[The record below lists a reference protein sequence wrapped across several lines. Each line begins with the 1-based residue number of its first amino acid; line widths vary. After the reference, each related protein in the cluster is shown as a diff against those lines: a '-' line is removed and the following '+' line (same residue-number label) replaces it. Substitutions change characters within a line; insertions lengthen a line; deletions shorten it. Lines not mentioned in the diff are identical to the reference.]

1 MRYYVF
7 SGNKLNTNSNP
18 SVSVLAVQSIIGFI
32 IAALLNVGAMFLGF
46 TSLGGA
52 FVSGCPFRSVFSSVI
67 RHIFEKLQTLSKPLW
82 WILRGLG
89 CLSSKRLQ
97 WMWIML
103 FTSFWVALIGPLIT
117 ATTAFSTG
125 TWFSVF
131 FFPAAIPIAYSAQQE
146 AVHKPQKYKISH
158 LALWMFLP
166 VSLLM
171 ILAMW
176 FSGSNLTFILPYGA
190 AMSGIIGACWM
201 VIKMSKSMAD
211 TGEIDAI
218 AWLLK
223 TTPPQNPAT
232 MFKKAGQM
240 TGFDS
245 IGRHYRPRLLES
257 LMPFLTLLI
266 SSHHAPEHHSS
277 DIQPSSNLGKD
288 PHLENIEI
296 YLACLARL
304 SDFPDSE
311 GTFRCLWEE
320 AMQHPKLEQPLIDK
334 LVVFAKPQDQ
344 FQDGLRSAAIKVLTN
359 YNLDMD
365 GIPVRSPATV
375 V

>member
-1 MRYYVF
+1 
-7 SGNKLNTNSNP
+7 
-18 SVSVLAVQSIIGFI
+18 
-32 IAALLNVGAMFLGF
+32 MFLGF

-67 RHIFEKLQTLSKPLW
+67 RHIFEKLQTLSKPLR
-82 WILRGLG
+82 WILCG

-97 WMWIML
+97 WLWIIF
-103 FTSFWVALIGPLIT
+103 FTSFWVALGPVIT
-117 ATTAFSTG
+117 AYTAFSTG
-125 TWFSVF
+125 TWFSVI

-146 AVHKPQKYKISH
+146 AFHKPQKYKISH

-171 ILAMW
+171 IFAMW
-176 FSGSNLTFILPYGA
+176 SAGTDLAFILPYLA
-190 AMSGIIGACWM
+190 AMSGIVGACWM

-266 SSHHAPEHHSS
+266 SSHNAPEHHSS
-277 DIQPSSNLGKD
+277 GTHSPSNLGED
-288 PHLENIEI
+288 SHLEDIEI

-304 SDFPDSE
+304 SDFQDSE

-320 AMQHPKLEQPLIDK
+320 AMKHPKLEQPLIDK
-334 LVVFAKPQDQ
+334 LVVFAKSQDQ

-359 YNLDMD
+359 YLDMD
-365 GIPVRSPATV
+365 GIPVRSPTTV
-375 V
+375 VWVFPPP